1 MKEFIMKH
9 PIISFLLADSAIT
22 GVVKIVAMLTGNYN
36 KPVVAGTDNKEEI
49 SNEPVADAQ

>member
-22 GVVKIVAMLTGNYN
+22 GVVKIFAMLTGNYN
-36 KPVVAGTDNKEEI
+36 KSATAATDNKEDTN
-49 SNEPVADAQ
+49 NEPVADAQ